1 MDNHTK
7 IILDNPEGDCV
18 SSYAS
23 ETYLNKL
30 TAILMKICLKNY
42 LTF

>member
-1 MDNHTK
+1 M
-7 IILDNPEGDCV
+7 IILDNSEGDCV

-30 TAILMKICLKNY
+30 TATLMEIYLKNY